1 MINNLICVN
10 FNYSLGQ
17 TIYLIGKMTFDLV
30 VTIRE
35 VPNKNR
41 CLNLRFEKRD
51 SSSVCLSICQFNPIP
66 VIFI

>member
-30 VTIRE
+30 VTI
-35 VPNKNR
+35 
-41 CLNLRFEKRD
+41 
-51 SSSVCLSICQFNPIP
+51 SMQFYERNQTRID
-66 VIFI
+66 V